1 MKTGLKKGLA
11 VFGIVLGSLVALI
24 IIAVIVI
31 IAIEPL
37 VYADY
42 YSTARKEFPLPGK
55 SDGFVQQGITETDG
69 VFLSC
74 GYMVDGSASRI
85 YITRRADGEATSSFV
100 RLLSDDGE
108 PYLGHAGGLSAY
120 AKRYVYVCDSEQQRI
135 LVYDIADVLG
145 AACGA
150 EISPVG
156 DFGVHTNASFCY
168 VADDTLYV
176 GEFYREANYPTD
188 EAHHMTTPAGDD
200 HHALV
205 VCYALSASGE
215 LGLADGSAPVRA
227 YSVTDLAQGMCVT
240 DDGRIIVSTSYALA
254 NSHNYIYDE
263 SEAASSTVIVDGVTV
278 PLIYLDSDALVR
290 DVVLPPMC
298 EELVFV
304 DGRVYSIGES
314 ASDKYIFGKL
324 LRARFV
330 WSYVP

>member
-1 MKTGLKKGLA
+1 MA

-85 YITRRADGEATSSFV
+85 YITRRAEDDRTSFV
-100 RLLSDDGE
+100 RLLGNDGE

-120 AKRYVYVCDSEQQRI
+120 AERYVYVCDSEQRRI
-135 LVYDIADVLG
+135 LVYDASDVLG
-145 AACGA
+145 AENGA
-150 EISPVG
+150 EIAPVG

-188 EAHHMTTPAGDD
+188 EAHHMTTPAGDE
-200 HHALV
+200 HHSLV

-215 LGLADGSAPVRA
+215 LGLADGSTPVRA

-240 DDGRIIVSTSYALA
+240 DDGRIIVSTSYAIA

-263 SEAASSTVIVDGVTV
+263 SAAASATVKVGETTV

-298 EELVFV
+298 EELVYV

-330 WSYVP
+330 WSYEP

>member
-1 MKTGLKKGLA
+1 MKKGLKKGLII
-11 VFGIVLGSLVALI
+11 FGISIGGIVALAL
-24 IIAVIVI
+24 IAVLAVI
-31 IAIEPL
+31 IMEPL
-37 VYADY
+37 IYADY

-85 YITRRADGEATSSFV
+85 YITRRAEDDRTSFV
-100 RLLSDDGE
+100 RLLGDDGE

-120 AKRYVYVCDSEQQRI
+120 AERYVYVCDSEQRRI
-135 LVYDIADVLG
+135 LVYDASDVLG
-145 AACGA
+145 AENGA
-150 EISPVG
+150 EIAPVG

-188 EAHHMTTPAGDD
+188 EAHHMTTPAGDE
-200 HHALV
+200 HHSLV

-215 LGLADGSAPVRA
+215 LGLADGSTPVRA

-240 DDGRIIVSTSYALA
+240 DDGRIIVSTSYAIA

-263 SEAASSTVIVDGVTV
+263 SAAASATVKVGETTV

-298 EELVFV
+298 EELVYV

-314 ASDKYIFGKL
+314 ASDKYFFGKL
-324 LRARFV
+324 LRAGFV